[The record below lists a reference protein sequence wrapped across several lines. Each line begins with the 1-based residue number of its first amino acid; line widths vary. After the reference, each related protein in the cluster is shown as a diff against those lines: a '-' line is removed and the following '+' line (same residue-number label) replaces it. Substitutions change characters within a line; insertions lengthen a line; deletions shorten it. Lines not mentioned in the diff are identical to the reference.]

1 MKPKKPKSSREKE
14 QAEPRSIG
22 LMTLVFE
29 VFIFF
34 LVLHTLSISQHIKV
48 LVFAGVLSYT
58 KQSIREARRE
68 KIPRGSLRYL
78 LASKGETLTTLFKFC
93 QVLKGIPL
101 HVSSIS
107 LIIKRGSV

>member
-22 LMTLVFE
+22 LMTL
-29 VFIFF
+29 FF
-34 LVLHTLSISQHIKV
+34 SVLVLHTLSISQHIKV

-58 KQSIREARRE
+58 TQSIREARRE